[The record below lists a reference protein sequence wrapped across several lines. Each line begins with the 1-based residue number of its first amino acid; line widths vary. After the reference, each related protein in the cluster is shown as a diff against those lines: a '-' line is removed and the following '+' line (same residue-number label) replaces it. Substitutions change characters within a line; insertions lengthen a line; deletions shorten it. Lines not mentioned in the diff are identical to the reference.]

1 MLKSLIEFFENSTRE
16 TAGHTSSGADSRVE
30 LAAAVLMIEISLA
43 DSSIDD
49 HELAVI
55 KQALV
60 DRYHIGE
67 EQVDELIDLARREV
81 DHAVSLH
88 EFTRMLNDNLD
99 APEKIQVI
107 ELLWQVA
114 FADAVL
120 DKYEEYYIRKIA
132 DLLDISHKDYI
143 KTKHRVADQDN
154 S

>member
-1 MLKSLIEFFENSTRE
+1 MLKSLTDFFERGVQNAEKQSD
-16 TAGHTSSGADSRVE
+16 SGLDNRVE
-30 LAAAVLMIEISLA
+30 LTAAVLMVEISLA

-49 HELAVI
+49 NELATI
-55 KQALV
+55 KNALI
-60 DRYHIGE
+60 DKFHIAAE
-67 EQVDELIDLARREV
+67 HVDELIDTARREV

-88 EFTRMLNDNLD
+88 NFTRLLNDKLS
-99 APEKIQVI
+99 APEKIQII

-132 DLLDISHKDYI
+132 DLLYISHKDYLR
-143 KTKHRVADQDN
+143 TKHRVAEKNQ

>member
-1 MLKSLIEFFENSTRE
+1 MLKSLIEFFESGTGE
-16 TAGHTSSGADSRVE
+16 PAGQTGSAVDNRVE

-60 DRYHIGE
+60 HRFNIAVA
-67 EQVDELIDLARREV
+67 QVDELIDLARREV

-132 DLLDISHKDYI
+132 DLLYISHKDYI
-143 KTKHRVADQDN
+143 RTKHRVADNNN

>member
-1 MLKSLIEFFENSTRE
+1 MLKSLIEFFESSTGE
-16 TAGHTSSGADSRVE
+16 PAGQTGSAVDNRVE

-60 DRYHIGE
+60 HRFNIAVA
-67 EQVDELIDLARREV
+67 QVDELIDLARREV

-132 DLLDISHKDYI
+132 DLLYISHKDYI
-143 KTKHRVADQDN
+143 RTKHRVAD
-154 S
+154 SYES